1 MEAKEHSAGEGTETP
16 SSFFLQDEYRFG
28 PPLSSTTAPRSAEE
42 YAAKIA
48 DFVEQWKWLYAPTN
62 VAFYM
67 NNHWEMVPEEWR
79 PSLLTL
85 TDDELKSLPERLTP
99 EMRAKFPPSLVS
111 TLETAYSLHMP
122 RSFSQ
127 IMDRLKPGTD
137 GVAELNEGVELNLFQ
152 GTAVTKAPLSFSYI
166 LAQGM
171 SPKKIH
177 EVTRMS
183 KLVVELCK
191 ALNVDT
197 VVDIGAGEG
206 YVSHVLSQHY
216 GYRVMAVEGNEDY
229 SDKGVARV
237 QSISTRIRKRVVEA
251 GGALAE
257 PHFMVYN
264 LTDDSI
270 GSFEAAVQTA
280 IKQAIRKERA
290 RVGGEAAA
298 ADEPAEDDSAPH
310 KYILIGLHTC
320 GDLAHKVVDLFLQS
334 THAVGLVGVGCCYQL
349 TTSLIGEHATIDY
362 GTPLSIYP
370 RSSLLRERRFRL
382 GWGGLKIATE
392 SCYQYSQKQGADF
405 THVHHSL
412 SFRAILEVLV
422 RKYYPEGHREEKH
435 PKELWQ
441 SVAMHPEYG
450 PGNWKG
456 SGRDIACTDADDC
469 AAPPPLAQEAKAKNK
484 NVLEFSHDLKVR
496 FRFKKL
502 RQKDYATEKLYL
514 LQSIKRFIIKTDD
527 KPNWR
532 PVDFGAFA
540 LFHDSQNKQEDAAS
554 AAQREEEKERLM
566 QDMLAVF
573 DQYKDRERE
582 VAVWAALQML
592 LNPLLESLLLLDRLL
607 YIEEFKTTASS
618 AQVRAELLPLFD
630 VVHSPRNVA
639 IVAHKATLPTS
650 SL

>member
-1 MEAKEHSAGEGTETP
+1 
-16 SSFFLQDEYRFG
+16 
-28 PPLSSTTAPRSAEE
+28 
-42 YAAKIA
+42 
-48 DFVEQWKWLYAPTN
+48 
-62 VAFYM
+62 
-67 NNHWEMVPEEWR
+67 MVPEEWR

-85 TDDELKSLPERLTP
+85 TDDELKVPGSTPASDNLPSTITIVVKSLPERLTP

-197 VVDIGAGEG
+197 G

-237 QSISTRIRKRVVEA
+237 QSISTRIRKRVVE
-251 GGALAE
+251 
-257 PHFMVYN
+257 
-264 LTDDSI
+264 
-270 GSFEAAVQTA
+270 AVQTA

-607 YIEEFKTTASS
+607 YIEEFKTTY
-618 AQVRAELLPLFD
+618 VRAELLPLFD